1 MDKMFTGNS
10 IETDEHIFCELYA
23 MYKNRLIYYAIRL
36 VKSRELAED
45 IVQDAFISIWLNR
58 KNIDTDQS
66 ISSYLFTIVHNRILN
81 QLKNIDNE
89 LRLKEALLKNAV
101 DYTTETENKL
111 IEKDF
116 ENILNNLMLNLTP
129 QQQRIFKMSRELR
142 MSHKEIAE
150 ELGISL
156 HTVNQHITEALQIIR
171 SKLSKYPN
179 ILTDCVILFLLF
191 NK

>member
-179 ILTDCVILFLLF
+179 ILTDCIILFLLF

>member
-1 MDKMFTGNS
+1 MDKMFTRNS